1 MADGVKQPSDEG
13 TPQGSPL
20 SPLLAN
26 IMLDDL
32 DKELERRG
40 HRFVRYADDIRV
52 FVKTK
57 RAGERVL
64 GSVTTFVEKKLKL
77 KVNQQKS
84 KVTPPSKSEMLGFGF
99 WFRKGGTVAIK

>member
-1 MADGVKQPSDEG
+1 VLKLIGRFLRAGIIADGGQQPSDEG
-13 TPQGSPL
+13 TPQVSPL
-20 SPLLAN
+20 SPLLGN
-26 IMLDDL
+26 IMLNDL

-64 GSVTTFVEKKLKL
+64 DSVTTFVEKRLKL

-84 KVTPPSKSEMLGFGF
+84 KFTAPTKS
-99 WFRKGGTVAIK
+99 